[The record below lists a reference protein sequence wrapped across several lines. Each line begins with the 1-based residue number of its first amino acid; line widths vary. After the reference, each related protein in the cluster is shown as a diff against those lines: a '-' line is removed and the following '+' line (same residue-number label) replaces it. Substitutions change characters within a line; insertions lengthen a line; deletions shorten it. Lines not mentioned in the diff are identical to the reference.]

1 MNRSTQF
8 FIFFSLIFLNVNSA
22 FSQDSKQS
30 ALKKLDSIAFT
41 SLEENTATVLDDANN
56 LLDESL
62 KHEPSFYQANAYTLL
77 GIINKNRGFYVTSLD
92 YYLKA
97 LNISEVLKD
106 KGRISACLNNIG
118 SIYQLQGKF
127 DQAIDYFNQSLELEK
142 KLKQPLQQSI
152 RYYNLGECY
161 KDINK
166 LDLAL
171 TYFNNSLIIEKKEKN
186 NEGIVYAELGI
197 ADVYIRIERYTDA
210 FIVLKSTENRIQEDQ
225 IEEKIIL
232 HKLKGKLNQITGDTK
247 GALQEYISGE
257 NLSKKYN
264 IKTNLLE
271 IIKLQIA
278 IFESNKEWEKAARK
292 YKEFAVLTEKMNSL
306 HIKNQLDDLNYR
318 NELTKKQLEIELI
331 QEERNLAQKNEQFE
345 KDLRIYGQKITWFV
359 IVLLITSIGLIIF
372 GVKKLTD
379 IKE

>member
-1 MNRSTQF
+1 MNQSKLF
-8 FIFFSLIFLNVNSA
+8 FIVLTLIIMRIDLSFSKDL
-22 FSQDSKQS
+22 DQS
-30 ALKKLDSIAFT
+30 TLKKLDSIAFA
-41 SLEENTATVLDDANN
+41 SLEKNTSSVLIDANN
-56 LLDESL
+56 LLEESL
-62 KHEPSFYQANAYTLL
+62 KQKPSFYLANAYTLL

-106 KGRISACLNNIG
+106 KARTSACLNNIG

-142 KLKQPLQQSI
+142 NLKQPLQQSI

-171 TYFNNSLIIEKKEKN
+171 TFFNNSLIIEKKEKS

-197 ADVYIRIERYTDA
+197 ADVYIRIERFTDA
-210 FIVLKSTENRIQEDQ
+210 FIVLQNTEKRIQEDQ

-232 HKLKGKLNQITGDTK
+232 HKLKGKLKQITGDLT

-257 NLSKKYN
+257 SLSTRYN
-264 IKTNLLE
+264 IRTNLLD
-271 IIKLQIA
+271 IIKLQIT
-278 IFESNKEWEKAARK
+278 IYESKNEWEKAAKK
-292 YKEFAVLTEKMNSL
+292 YKEFAILTEKMNSL
-306 HIKNQLDDLNYR
+306 NIKNQLDDLNYR
-318 NELTKKQLEIELI
+318 NELTKKQLEIELV

-345 KDLRIYGQKITWFV
+345 KTLRVYSQKIIWFV
-359 IVLLITSIGLIIF
+359 VVLLVLSIGLITF

-379 IKE
+379 KKE